1 MPTELKR
8 AGKDGGEGESRKDLS
23 EANFAEMKIPYG
35 LVNVEGQDGGGG
47 ERKTSQESAPR
58 RGEVRGESEGSEG
71 GRLHCMPP
79 HGNGSAE
86 GEKGERGKS
95 LSRCARRCRR
105 RRTNVKAKG
114 GASAAKK
121 RGWGWKDKR
130 RGQP

>member
-1 MPTELKR
+1 MRGRTEGR
-8 AGKDGGEGESRKDLS
+8 ERVGRKDLS
-23 EANFAEMKIPYG
+23 EANFAVMKIPYG

-47 ERKTSQESAPR
+47 KRTTSQESAPR

-71 GRLHCMPP
+71 WRLHCMPP

-86 GEKGERGKS
+86 GEKGERAREVARS
-95 LSRCARRCRR
+95 LRPKVSTEAK
-105 RRTNVKAKG
+105 NVKAKG

-121 RGWGWKDKR
+121 RGWGWRWKDKR